1 MKTFALA
8 MCAMTFAAAP
18 LLAETVV
25 QDTDGNGSCSM
36 AELLVIYPDLTEEA
50 YVAMDTDESG
60 ELSVEELETAMAAD
74 LLPS

>member
-25 QDTDGNGSCSM
+25 QDTDGNGSFSM

>member
-8 MCAMTFAAAP
+8 MCATTFAAAP

-25 QDTDGNGSCSM
+25 QDTDGNGSFSM